1 MFNSGNF
8 SQVMLSWVLK
18 NIKEKRRLQGNR
30 VIWRQMPSHLAQAN
44 TEIKVYGGGRV
55 GGGQDAP

>member
-1 MFNSGNF
+1 MEANA
-8 SQVMLSWVLK
+8 
-18 NIKEKRRLQGNR
+18 
-30 VIWRQMPSHLAQAN
+30 SHLAQAN